1 MTPVWPKPAS
11 RRLRHGPLSLLALTA
26 VVAAC
31 GGAQAPAAKL
41 ISYRLVGEP
50 AKATVTIDDQP
61 IGPLEMVARRG
72 IALPAGAHR
81 ITVEAP
87 GYLPWYPPVDASTGP
102 AQIVVKLVPVP
113 E

>member
-1 MTPVWPKPAS
+1 MTAVWPKPAS
-11 RRLRHGPLSLLALTA
+11 PRLRHRPLSLLALTA
-26 VVAAC
+26 LAASC

-41 ISYRLVGEP
+41 ISYRLIGEP

-87 GYLPWYPPVDASTGP
+87 GYLPWDRLVDASTGP
-102 AQIVVKLVPVP
+102 VKLEVKLVPVP